1 MTIPVVRRFST
12 HEDARHAAARL
23 AGAGI
28 APDQVSLVD
37 EHRGEVGGT
46 VLTVQASD
54 VQAAQVAKLLPDG
67 AVEAGPAAPP
77 DGMAQL
83 RTSAPAYAAGA
94 DANIGTPGSG

>member
-1 MTIPVVRRFST
+1 MTIPVVRRFPT
-12 HEDARHAAARL
+12 HEDACRAAARL

-37 EHRGEVGGT
+37 EHRGGVGGT

-54 VQAAQVAKLLPDG
+54 AQAAQVAELLPEGTTD
-67 AVEAGPAAPP
+67 AGPAAPP

-83 RTSAPAYAAGA
+83 RTSAPAYVVGA
-94 DANIGTPGSG
+94 DASIGTPRTG